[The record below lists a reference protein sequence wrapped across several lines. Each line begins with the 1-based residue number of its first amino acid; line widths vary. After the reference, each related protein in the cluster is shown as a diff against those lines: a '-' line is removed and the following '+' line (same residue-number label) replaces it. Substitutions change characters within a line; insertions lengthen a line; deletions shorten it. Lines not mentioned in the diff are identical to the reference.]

1 MIESVVIEQEMQQ
14 QFHQLAQETHRSEA
28 EIIHEALAGYLAA
41 DQRYVEVLKQ
51 RIAAAD
57 RGEFASEKKSRHS
70 LPSAA
75 SNGSK
80 GATSQSFSA
89 APSAF
94 QCGNSRTDLKN
105 TSRARSAHNTSFSFP
120 LRAAE

>member
-57 RGEFASEKKSRHS
+57 RGEFASEEEVE
-70 LPSAA
+70 
-75 SNGSK
+75 
-80 GATSQSFSA
+80 
-89 APSAF
+89 AF
-94 QCGNSRTDLKN
+94 
-105 TSRARSAHNTSFSFP
+105 F
-120 LRAAE
+120 AERGE

>member
-51 RIAAAD
+51 RIAAAG
-57 RGEFASEKKSRHS
+57 RGEFASEEEVE
-70 LPSAA
+70 
-75 SNGSK
+75 
-80 GATSQSFSA
+80 
-89 APSAF
+89 AF
-94 QCGNSRTDLKN
+94 
-105 TSRARSAHNTSFSFP
+105 F
-120 LRAAE
+120 AERGE